1 MKRVRLLSVLL
12 AAIPLGMMA
21 QDDLYFNPAVD
32 KDEVKS
38 TVTDC
43 DGAPYYGGLD
53 MSDDEYNRRHTL
65 GSYYQKIGTDSLGND
80 IIGFY
85 GADGT
90 LSTDTVYP
98 FSSPYAFDDDDD
110 FAYSRRMGRFDNF
123 YGWYDPYF
131 SNYWYD
137 PWYANSW
144 AWGWRSPWY
153 YDSLWGWPYYASW
166 SWRYGWGGSY
176 WAWHY
181 PRYWGYG
188 WGWSYPSTVWVGHT
202 GTRNHSF
209 SRPDRHFGMG
219 ASQQGSFG
227 NQRRPGS
234 ATRPSGMNREYNGAQ
249 RERNFGGSRRYN
261 PSQQTTGTRSYTPQQ
276 ASPRGSSFGG
286 SRSSFGGGS
295 FGGGSRSGGSFG
307 GGSRGGG
314 GSHGSFGGRR

>member
-80 IIGFY
+80 IVGFY

-144 AWGWRSPWY
+144 AWGWRSR
-153 YDSLWGWPYYASW
+153 GIM
-166 SWRYGWGGSY
+166 
-176 WAWHY
+176 
-181 PRYWGYG
+181 
-188 WGWSYPSTVWVGHT
+188 TVC
-202 GTRNHSF
+202 
-209 SRPDRHFGMG
+209 G
-219 ASQQGSFG
+219 AGLTT
-227 NQRRPGS
+227 RPGPGTTAGAA
-234 ATRPSGMNREYNGAQ
+234 ATGPGTIRATGATAGDGAIPP
-249 RERNFGGSRRYN
+249 RFG
-261 PSQQTTGTRSYTPQQ
+261 
-276 ASPRGSSFGG
+276 
-286 SRSSFGGGS
+286 
-295 FGGGSRSGGSFG
+295 
-307 GGSRGGG
+307 
-314 GSHGSFGGRR
+314 

>member
-131 SNYWYD
+131 
-137 PWYANSW
+137 P
-144 AWGWRSPWY
+144 
-153 YDSLWGWPYYASW
+153 
-166 SWRYGWGGSY
+166 
-176 WAWHY
+176 
-181 PRYWGYG
+181 
-188 WGWSYPSTVWVGHT
+188 
-202 GTRNHSF
+202 
-209 SRPDRHFGMG
+209 
-219 ASQQGSFG
+219 
-227 NQRRPGS
+227 
-234 ATRPSGMNREYNGAQ
+234 
-249 RERNFGGSRRYN
+249 
-261 PSQQTTGTRSYTPQQ
+261 TTGTTLGMRTAGPGDGDHRGTMTVCG
-276 ASPRGSSFGG
+276 AGLTMHPGPGTTAGAAATGPGTIRATGATDGDGAIPPRFG
-286 SRSSFGGGS
+286 
-295 FGGGSRSGGSFG
+295 
-307 GGSRGGG
+307 
-314 GSHGSFGGRR
+314 

>member
-1 MKRVRLLSVLL
+1 MQS
-12 AAIPLGMMA
+12 
-21 QDDLYFNPAVD
+21 
-32 KDEVKS
+32 VKS
-38 TVTDC
+38 TYHIVILRIADFS
-43 DGAPYYGGLD
+43 LFRFLFLLFR
-53 MSDDEYNRRHTL
+53 SQHRHPL
-65 GSYYQKIGTDSLGND
+65 PSVWIFFVILEAAFIVYSFVLLN
-80 IIGFY
+80 
-85 GADGT
+85 
-90 LSTDTVYP
+90 ST
-98 FSSPYAFDDDDD
+98 
-110 FAYSRRMGRFDNF
+110 
-123 YGWYDPYF
+123 
-131 SNYWYD
+131 
-137 PWYANSW
+137 
-144 AWGWRSPWY
+144 WG
-153 YDSLWGWPYYASW
+153 
-166 SWRYGWGGSY
+166 
-176 WAWHY
+176 
-181 PRYWGYG
+181 
-188 WGWSYPSTVWVGHT
+188 YPSTVWVGHT

-234 ATRPSGMNREYNGAQ
+234 TTRPSGMNRENNGTQ